1 MSVTPNEVRLLQCA
15 LLAQGSQSRLL
26 IPSMCIGS
34 LSKLPF
40 ILYTSF
46 FFMYP
51 SEHVLW
57 NSSSSRNHTRPSCGL
72 WARANPLRVYNDR
85 LDIHPRYTHWTA
97 SYCSCPEDCSGRKI
111 CPGGHQYTWKC
122 QASTWKRSCG
132 YSCQLVSPSPNTD
145 DHSACWRYATAIVLL
160 CPCVD
165 QARSVQP
172 RLCRQG
178 HLPCHSRSYQKVLH
192 SGALRR

>member
-1 MSVTPNEVRLLQCA
+1 MDTPSVINSSFFPDIVYLNGSRLKEVVEVHLLLCQLHRTNEVRLLQCA
-15 LLAQGSQSRLL
+15 LLAGGSQSRLL

-72 WARANPLRVYNDR
+72 
-85 LDIHPRYTHWTA
+85 
-97 SYCSCPEDCSGRKI
+97 
-111 CPGGHQYTWKC
+111 
-122 QASTWKRSCG
+122 
-132 YSCQLVSPSPNTD
+132 
-145 DHSACWRYATAIVLL
+145 
-160 CPCVD
+160 
-165 QARSVQP
+165 
-172 RLCRQG
+172 
-178 HLPCHSRSYQKVLH
+178 
-192 SGALRR
+192 